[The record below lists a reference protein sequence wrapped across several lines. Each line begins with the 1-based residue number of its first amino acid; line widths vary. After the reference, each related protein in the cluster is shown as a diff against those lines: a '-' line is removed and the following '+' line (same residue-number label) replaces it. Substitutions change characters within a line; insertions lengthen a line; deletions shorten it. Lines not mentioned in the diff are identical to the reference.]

1 MRYTTSTMYT
11 TYEDWKQFIRK
22 LQKQL
27 AAEARFRKRRPTAM
41 VSIPALI
48 PVEPSFDGD
57 YG

>member
-11 TYEDWKQFIRK
+11 TCEDWKQFIRK

-27 AAEARFRKRRPTAM
+27 AAEARSRKRRPAAM
-41 VSIPALI
+41 VLIPALI